1 MAPVSHQGSIIEG
14 VAVSSLEDAMIEIT
28 PDVWLLRKSRG
39 PAVEE
44 GDDFENQRKFPDDIL
59 AILRCLGDFA
69 DGFYGKSIANALVP
83 TRHKLVV
90 GRSSMV
96 LQRCVPALLKEPAS
110 VLPFNCAVSKC
121 EGNSRQD
128 CARLPDDR
136 SRHGSRAPARI
147 SAKIQGSAEGNKY
160 LEYVTA
166 TSRGVC
172 DAPYQGLCNEPYGR

>member
-110 VLPFNCAVSKC
+110 VLPFQLCG
-121 EGNSRQD
+121 EQMRRQLMVGLRQV
-128 CARLPDDR
+128 AR
-136 SRHGSRAPARI
+136 
-147 SAKIQGSAEGNKY
+147 
-160 LEYVTA
+160 
-166 TSRGVC
+166 
-172 DAPYQGLCNEPYGR
+172 

>member
-1 MAPVSHQGSIIEG
+1 MAPVSHQGNIIEG

-44 GDDFENQRKFPDDIL
+44 GDDFENQRKLPDDIL
-59 AILRCLGDFA
+59 VILRRLGDFA

-96 LQRCVPALLKEPAS
+96 LQRYVPALLKEPAS
-110 VLPFNCAVSKC
+110 VLPFQFCGEQMRKQLTVRLRQVARWPQPTWF
-121 EGNSRQD
+121 EGARANQCQDTRFRGRQQV
-128 CARLPDDR
+128 LGI
-136 SRHGSRAPARI
+136 RHG
-147 SAKIQGSAEGNKY
+147 N
-160 LEYVTA
+160 LE
-166 TSRGVC
+166 RR
-172 DAPYQGLCNEPYGR
+172 L